1 MNVSVLYAAKKFMRL
16 VAKQKLGSI
25 VLKRVMLNIEEIVR
39 LTMKLGS
46 VLFAVNRLVSIDL
59 AKQKRVAKN
68 AVYVVCCCQEKTKRD
83 VYNLTVDE
91 VPEYFANG
99 ILVHNCM
106 DAIAYACLSRPFSP
120 MRAKPPKR
128 RDGYREEMIP
138 SAWTY

>member
-1 MNVSVLYAAKKFMRL
+1 MRL

-106 DAIAYACLSRPFSP
+106 DAIAYACLSRPYAP
-120 MRAKPPKR
+120 VKAKPQQKQSRYRPKEYSS
-128 RDGYREEMIP
+128 G
-138 SAWTY
+138 WTS